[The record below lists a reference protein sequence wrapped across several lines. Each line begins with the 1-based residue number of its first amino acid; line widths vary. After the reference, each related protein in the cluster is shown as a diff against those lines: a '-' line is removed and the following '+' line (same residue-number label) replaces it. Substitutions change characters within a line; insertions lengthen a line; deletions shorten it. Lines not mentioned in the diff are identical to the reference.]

1 MILDIITH
9 AEDEQYQDNLLMV
22 KDAYLCLSSVVAIGK
37 NHALDKINFIR
48 NYFEFLK
55 LFKSI
60 LKYFPLSPFQVEKKD
75 DLLSYTIEEFI
86 VCVQ

>member
-37 NHALDKINFIR
+37 KHALKRYDQFHPK
-48 NYFEFLK
+48 
-55 LFKSI
+55 
-60 LKYFPLSPFQVEKKD
+60 
-75 DLLSYTIEEFI
+75 
-86 VCVQ
+86 